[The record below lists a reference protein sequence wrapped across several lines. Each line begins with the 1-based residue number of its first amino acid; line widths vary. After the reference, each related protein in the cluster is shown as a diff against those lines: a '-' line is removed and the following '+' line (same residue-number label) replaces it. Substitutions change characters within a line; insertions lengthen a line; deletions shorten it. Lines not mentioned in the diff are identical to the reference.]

1 MLTRAAFIAPH
12 NLSTTPVIP
21 NNTNQAQIS
30 QIKADY
36 PTNSKMYCNKI
47 YLSSRCAPPPKR
59 NHTL

>member
-12 NLSTTPVIP
+12 NLGTTPVIP

-47 YLSSRCAPPPKR
+47 YLSSRCAPP
-59 NHTL
+59 T